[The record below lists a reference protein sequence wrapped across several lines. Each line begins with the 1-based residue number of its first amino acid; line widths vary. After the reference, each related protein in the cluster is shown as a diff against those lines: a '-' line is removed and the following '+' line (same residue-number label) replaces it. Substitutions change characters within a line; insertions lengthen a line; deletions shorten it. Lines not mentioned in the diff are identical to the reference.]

1 MPCSTKFGIAV
12 PSGLALVTGFIV
24 LILGIVIMTSSIP
37 TTSCGPTGSSIKVT
51 ATDQDA
57 VDTALLYMTWP
68 LILGGVLAVI
78 GGGVGIFSGLKA
90 NKCSICCTGGVLGA
104 AAGFI
109 VLGSLAAMAF
119 AAIFSEMCNDY
130 KCDNTDT
137 CNLSLSLGVGSACK
151 SADVCCNGCTAMC
164 KEVNDWACD
173 LGSKKMIA
181 MLFGILG
188 SIITLTAGCCS
199 CAAGCCCPDKFN
211 EMAEQQSV
219 GAAAV
224 VIGQPASVGNEVAKG
239 NEVA

>member
-1 MPCSTKFGIAV
+1 M
-12 PSGLALVTGFIV
+12 
-24 LILGIVIMTSSIP
+24 P

-68 LILGGVLAVI
+68 MTLGGLLAVI

-90 NKCSICCTGGVLGA
+90 NKCAICCTGGVLGA

-119 AAIFSEMCNDY
+119 AAIFGEMCNDY

-137 CNLSLSLGVGSACK
+137 CDFGLGVGSVCK

-173 LGSKKMIA
+173 IGSKKMIA
-181 MLFGILG
+181 MVFGILG

-199 CAAGCCCPDKFN
+199 CAAGCCCPDKYN
-211 EMAEQQSV
+211 EMAEQQSAN
-219 GAAAV
+219 AAPV
-224 VIGQPASVGNEVAKG
+224 VIGQPASDPKG